1 MSAAS
6 MFRKGNFTP
15 EDRSVL
21 FFLWFGYVFLYMT
34 RINISVAIPALTAA
48 LWLAL
53 LVLACALA
61 LLLRVL
67 AATA

>member
-6 MFRKGNFTP
+6 VFRKGDFTP
-15 EDRSVL
+15 ENRSVL

-53 LVLACALA
+53 LRRLSRHRLTNPALHA
-61 LLLRVL
+61 
-67 AATA
+67 